1 MTYLNTI
8 CMNGG
13 ENCGC
18 AGHCPYWESNQQ
30 NTEQMDD
37 VCDNIDVTKIR

>member
-1 MTYLNTI
+1 MGRTKDLAMTYQNTL

-18 AGHCPYWESNQQ
+18 AGHCPYWEQEASSGN
-30 NTEQMDD
+30 NKE
-37 VCDNIDVTKIR
+37 